1 MHTTVPCSQL
11 WSATNTWDSPAG
23 QEGCTGM
30 PCFGNYKIQK
40 CDTKWKEQ
48 PQGSVT
54 ADCLPTPSQA
64 ILSTFSAT
72 FLNDR
77 RFFQTPFEHLS
88 QEPALLDLCFLLVGG
103 ILLLEYAANL
113 FSTCLSTISN
123 FEDLHSSQQPSVRYS
138 RSSSNKALPS
148 LLTLVKLLCVFSSIT
163 SFSC

>member
-1 MHTTVPCSQL
+1 MKGATTGFCDCRLPAHT
-11 WSATNTWDSPAG
+11 
-23 QEGCTGM
+23 
-30 PCFGNYKIQK
+30 I
-40 CDTKWKEQ
+40 
-48 PQGSVT
+48 
-54 ADCLPTPSQA
+54 PSH
-64 ILSTFSAT
+64 TFHMFSAT

-88 QEPALLDLCFLLVGG
+88 QGPALLDLCFLLVGG